1 MLDTMLLRT
10 ALTAFSAMFGSIG
23 VFFLWCSVLRPTVS
37 PLALFFLS
45 SASGMV
51 LSAPE

>member
-1 MLDTMLLRT
+1 MLDGLLMRT
-10 ALTAFSAMFGSIG
+10 ALTAFSAMFGSLG
-23 VFFLWCSVLRPTVS
+23 VFFLWISVLRPPFS

-51 LSAPE
+51 LLAAR

>member
-1 MLDTMLLRT
+1 MLDGVLLRT
-10 ALTAFSAMFGSIG
+10 AMIAFSAMFGSLG
-23 VFFLWCSVLRPTVS
+23 VFFLWISVLRPPFS

-51 LSAPE
+51 LSAPK